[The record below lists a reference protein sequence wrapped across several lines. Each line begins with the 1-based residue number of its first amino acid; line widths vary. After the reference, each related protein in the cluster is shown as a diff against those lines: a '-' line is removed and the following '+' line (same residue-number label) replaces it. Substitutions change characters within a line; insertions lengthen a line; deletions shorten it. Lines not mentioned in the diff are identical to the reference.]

1 MPHMKSKPH
10 HRTLLPLA
18 ALQGAVG
25 SFGGFI
31 GFFVIGAHDLHALFR
46 YTACMLTA
54 AMASTFVAYLI
65 SPRLR
70 LGGAALVRLGLLLP
84 GILLLV
90 ADGSVALTAIAFGS
104 YLGVTWTGRHALEM
118 SLLADADRDSYAA
131 RSGTATIVL
140 SFSATLASTLLLAS
154 FSEQSRYVYWL
165 YGALC
170 LFGALF
176 LGKAIPQTKPVS
188 LKAPLAVIRQPRFI
202 ACMPIFFLESGLF
215 GISQAMSATG
225 ASNAL
230 GVASHYGWV
239 STVAGLAGGIAL
251 YVTRKKRNKDNRA
264 HWFGGACLVMSASW
278 MLLGASAWIP
288 VLYIVHSMMRAA
300 GSPFLAASQQ
310 VLNQCTLD
318 IRGELAD
325 RIFAREL
332 VLWVLRMA
340 ALCLFWA
347 LAMVLTPMHLFLT
360 GAAFLAT
367 AMATEYVIGRSLFWS
382 SAAHAQQAA

>member
-1 MPHMKSKPH
+1 MKSRPH
-10 HRTLLPLA
+10 YRTLLPLA
-18 ALQGAVG
+18 ALQAAVG

-31 GFFVIGAHDLHALFR
+31 GFFVIGAHNLDALFR
-46 YTACMLTA
+46 YTAGMLTA
-54 AMASTFVAYLI
+54 AMASTFLVYMI

-70 LGGAALVRLGLLLP
+70 IGGAGLVRLGLLLP
-84 GILLLV
+84 GLLLFF

-104 YLGVTWTGRHALEM
+104 YLGITWTGRHSLEM
-118 SLLADADRDSYAA
+118 SLLADTERDPYAA

-154 FSEQSRYVYWL
+154 FSEQSRTVYWL
-165 YGALC
+165 YGSLC
-170 LFGALF
+170 IFGALF
-176 LGKAIPQTKPVS
+176 LGKSIPHTQPVS

-215 GISQAMSATG
+215 GISQAMNATG

-230 GVASHYGWV
+230 GVPSHYGWV
-239 STVAGLAGGIAL
+239 TTVAGLAGGVAL

-264 HWFGGACLVMSASW
+264 HWFGGACLVMSASYL
-278 MLLGASAWIP
+278 LLGASAWLP
-288 VLYIVHSMMRAA
+288 MLYVVHSMMRSA
-300 GSPFLAASQQ
+300 GAPFLAASQQ

-325 RIFAREL
+325 RIFAREF

-340 ALCLFWA
+340 ALCMFWG
-347 LAMVLTPMHLFLT
+347 LAMVLKPMHLFLT
-360 GAAFLAT
+360 GAAFLST
-367 AMATEYVIGRSLFWS
+367 AMATEYLIGKSLFWS
-382 SAAHAQQAA
+382 SAASASQPA

>member
-1 MPHMKSKPH
+1 MQSTPH

-31 GFFVIGAHDLHALFR
+31 GFFVIGTHNLDALFR
-46 YTACMLTA
+46 YTASMLTA
-54 AMASTFVAYLI
+54 AMASTFVVYMI

-84 GILLLV
+84 GLLLLV

-104 YLGVTWTGRHALEM
+104 YLGITWTGRHALEM
-118 SLLADADRDSYAA
+118 SLIADAERDPYAA

-140 SFSATLASTLLLAS
+140 SFSATLTSTLLLAS
-154 FSEQSRYVYWL
+154 FSEQSRVVYWL

-170 LFGALF
+170 IGGALF
-176 LGKAIPQTKPVS
+176 LGKAIPHTAPVS

-215 GISQAMSATG
+215 GISQAMAATG

-264 HWFGGACLVMSASW
+264 HWFGGACLVMSASYL
-278 MLLGASAWIP
+278 LLGASAWIP
-288 VLYIVHSMMRAA
+288 ALYVVHSMMRAA
-300 GSPFLAASQQ
+300 GAPFLAASQQ

-340 ALCLFWA
+340 ALFMFWG

-360 GAAFLAT
+360 GSAFLAA
-367 AMATEYVIGRSLFWS
+367 AMATEYVIGRALFWS
-382 SAAHAQQAA
+382 SAAARQAA

>member
-1 MPHMKSKPH
+1 MQSHQ
-10 HRTLLPLA
+10 RNLLPLC

-54 AMASTFVAYLI
+54 AMASTFLAYLL
-65 SPRLR
+65 SPRLHI
-70 LGGAALVRLGLLLP
+70 GGAGLVRLGLLVP
-84 GILLLV
+84 GLLLLT
-90 ADGSVALTAIAFGS
+90 ADGSVALTAIAFGA
-104 YLGVTWTGRHALEM
+104 YLGITWTGRHALEM
-118 SLLADADRDSYAA
+118 SLLADAERDAYAA
-131 RSGTATIVL
+131 RSGTAMIVL

-176 LGKAIPQTKPVS
+176 LGKAIPRTEPVT
-188 LKAPLAVIRQPRFI
+188 LKDPLAVIRQPRFI

-215 GISQAMSATG
+215 GISQAMTATG
-225 ASNAL
+225 ASSAL

-239 STVAGLAGGIAL
+239 TTAAGLAGGAAL
-251 YVTRKKRNKDNRA
+251 YMTRKMRNKDNRA
-264 HWFGGACLVMSASW
+264 HWFGGACLAMSASW
-278 MLLGASAWIP
+278 LLLGASAWIP
-288 VLYIVHSMMRAA
+288 LLYIVHSVARAA

-318 IRGELAD
+318 IRGTLAD

-332 VLWVLRMA
+332 VLWMLRMT
-340 ALCLFWA
+340 ALFLFWGLA
-347 LAMVLTPMHLFLT
+347 LVLTPRQLFLA
-360 GAAFLAT
+360 GAAFLAA
-367 AMATEYVIGRSLFWS
+367 AMATEYAIGKALFRD
-382 SAAHAQQAA
+382 SANANANALQAA

>member
-1 MPHMKSKPH
+1 MKSRPH
-10 HRTLLPLA
+10 QRSLLPLA

-31 GFFVIGAHDLHALFR
+31 GFFVIGAHDLDALFR
-46 YTACMLTA
+46 YTAAMLTA
-54 AMASTFVAYLI
+54 AMASTFLAYLI

-70 LGGAALVRLGLLLP
+70 IGGTGLVRLGLLFP
-84 GILLLV
+84 GLLLLV

-104 YLGVTWTGRHALEM
+104 YLGMTWTGRHALEM
-118 SLLADADRDSYAA
+118 SLLADSERDPYAA

-140 SFSATLASTLLLAS
+140 SFSATLASTVLLAA

-165 YGALC
+165 YGAFC
-170 LFGALF
+170 IFGALF
-176 LGKAIPQTKPVS
+176 LGKAIPPTDPVV

-202 ACMPIFFLESGLF
+202 ACLPIFFLESGLF
-215 GISQAMSATG
+215 GISQAMAATG

-230 GVASHYGWV
+230 GVASHFGWV
-239 STVAGLAGGIAL
+239 TTVAGLAGGAAL
-251 YVTRKKRNKDNRA
+251 YITRKKRNKDNRA
-264 HWFGGACLVMSASW
+264 HWFGGACLVMSASYL
-278 MLLGASAWIP
+278 LLGASAWIP
-288 VLYIVHSMMRAA
+288 ALYIVHSMMRAA
-300 GSPFLAASQQ
+300 GAPFLAASQQ

-340 ALCLFWA
+340 ALFLFWG
-347 LAMVLTPMHLFLT
+347 LAMVLTPLHLFLA
-360 GAAFLAT
+360 GSAFLAG
-367 AMATEYVIGRSLFWS
+367 AMATEYAIGRALFWS
-382 SAAHAQQAA
+382 SAAARTAEPA